1 MGKLIYFWEF
11 FKVGLFA
18 IGGGMATIP
27 FLTEISRKFG
37 WFTEE
42 ELLNFIAV
50 SESTPGP
57 IGINISTYAGYTAG
71 GGGLSGLLMGVLC
84 TLSLVLPSFLCV
96 VLIARVLEK
105 FKQNSIVKGVFYGIR
120 PATTGLITAAFLGTF
135 IKVFVDTGAIKVFAD
150 VFGAIDFVKV
160 GLFFV
165 ILGANM
171 IFKKLHPIVF
181 IAFGA
186 VAGLVL
192 GL

>member
-1 MGKLIYFWEF
+1 MGYLVYFWEF

-27 FLTEISRKFG
+27 FLTEISKKFG

-57 IGINISTYAGYTAG
+57 IGINISTYAGHTAG
-71 GGGLSGLLMGVLC
+71 GGGLNGILMGVLC
-84 TLSLVLPSFLCV
+84 TLSLVLPSFLCI
-96 VLIARVLEK
+96 VLIAKVLEK

-135 IKVFVDTGAIKVFAD
+135 IKVFADVGAIKVFSD
-150 VFGAIDFVKV
+150 VFASIDYVKA
-160 GLFFV
+160 GLFFM
-165 ILGANM
+165 ILGANL
-171 IFKKLHPIVF
+171 IFKKLHPIAF
-181 IAFGA
+181 IAVGA
-186 VAGLVL
+186 VAGIVL
-192 GL
+192 KL